1 MIVDRY
7 REILLSLLLPD
18 DILIEEFMDLLGD
31 RYGLATLILI
41 ALIFLI
47 AEDIVLAIIDKRDAL
62 IANGEIG
69 QDIIDDI
76 GGGLSPPTHDA
87 SFTTFWSH

>member
-69 QDIIDDI
+69 QNIIYDI
-76 GGGLSPPTHDA
+76 GRGLSPPTHDA